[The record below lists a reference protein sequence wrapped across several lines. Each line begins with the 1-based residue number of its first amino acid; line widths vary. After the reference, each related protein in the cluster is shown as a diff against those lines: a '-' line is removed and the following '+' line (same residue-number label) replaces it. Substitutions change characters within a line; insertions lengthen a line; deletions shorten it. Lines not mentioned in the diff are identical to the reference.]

1 MRTKIKNTYCDKPI
15 CNDADEKKHVKNA
28 GSVLK
33 HCFAHYVYGVIVVG
47 LCRLIAQKLVAIR

>member
-33 HCFAHYVYGVIVVG
+33 HCFAHYVYTG
-47 LCRLIAQKLVAIR
+47 